1 MRSSAPSESPAFS
14 QSILDKPRLFSQ
26 LGMPACQS
34 PSKVSW
40 TRSADF
46 FGDGFKLVAVATRES
61 ISAQW
66 VHTRPNGHEQ
76 TIWTLSIDQSPTGRA
91 RVLSCEGFSPPLR
104 SVQRAAEAIR
114 LAIFQT
120 QAAPLVQ
127 PLGKPSSG
135 SGAAPGPGVRSF

>member
-1 MRSSAPSESPAFS
+1 MRAPLSSETALS

-26 LGMPACQS
+26 LGMPVCHS
-34 PSKVSW
+34 PAKVSW
-40 TRSADF
+40 TRSPDF
-46 FGDGFKLVAVATRES
+46 FGDGFKLVAVATKET

-66 VHTRPNGHEQ
+66 VHTQPNGQEK

-120 QAAPLVQ
+120 QAAPQIAALAKA
-127 PLGKPSSG
+127 GASG
-135 SGAAPGPGVRSF
+135 SSPGSGKSFSS